1 VDASSGLSLGG
12 HDLDFQT
19 WKRRRP
25 MVEENFVHSWENGCH
40 PSDTVLLD
48 IGVHVYICR
57 GQMERSCLGK
67 YFLKKKCAALIFC
80 LLLHCSFIII

>member
-1 VDASSGLSLGG
+1 
-12 HDLDFQT
+12 
-19 WKRRRP
+19 

-48 IGVHVYICR
+48 IGAHVYICR

-67 YFLKKKCAALIFC
+67 YFLKKSVP
-80 LLLHCSFIII
+80 H